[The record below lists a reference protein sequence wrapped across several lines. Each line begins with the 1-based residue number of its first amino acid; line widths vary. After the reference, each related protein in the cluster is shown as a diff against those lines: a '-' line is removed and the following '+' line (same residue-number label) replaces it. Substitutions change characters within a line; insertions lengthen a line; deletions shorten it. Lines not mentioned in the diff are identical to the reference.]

1 MKIQTA
7 YKIIFREY
15 PDLVTAEQLHKMLGN
30 GKVSIKATYKLLR
43 NNAIKSFIIGGRY
56 MIPKV
61 NVIKYLGIVDDG

>member
-30 GKVSIKATYKLLR
+30 VSIKATYKLLR
-43 NNAIKSFIIGGRY
+43 NNTIKSFIIGGRY